1 MYVLSELILQLR
13 DEKKISEDTHMFI
26 DVICF
31 SDSENKFLNKYLI
44 ENLETETVD
53 IPSVFIRRTTFG
65 YVKDDCVINH
75 IYYLNEDPECCG
87 IIILRN
93 TIPEYLDANAL
104 YKAIKPNKNVMF
116 ETDSY
121 INQYKIS
128 EGDPDLRKVIPHD
141 PIAHAAIFEINM
153 YISNLGYD
161 KEEDDFCD
169 RILTSGKSEYRP
181 FKKVCIYGDKKNIH
195 CQYLAIS
202 LMKRGVSHLVF
213 VNEDNKEELK
223 DSSLIIVL
231 TDKENVLNLD
241 DVNEKTII
249 IDVSFIKPNDV
260 LPAFEPDTLRLI
272 VGGFDSDKGKRT
284 NKQYYCSA
292 SSTFKNITY
301 QIVVNS
307 VCSYSYESC
316 KIGEHSKTGVIK

>member
-1 MYVLSELILQLR
+1 MYVLPELLLQLR

-75 IYYLNEDPECCG
+75 ICYLNEDPECCG

-141 PIAHAAIFEINM
+141 PIAHAAIFELNM
-153 YISNLGYD
+153 HISNFGD
-161 KEEDDFCD
+161 NKENEDDFCD
-169 RILTSGKSEYRP
+169 RILTAGKYEYRP
-181 FKKVCIYGDKKNIH
+181 FRKVCIYGDKGNIH
-195 CQYLAIS
+195 CQYIAIS

-241 DVNEKTII
+241 DVSEDASV
-249 IDVSFIKPNDV
+249 IDISFIKQHE
-260 LPAFEPDTLRLI
+260 EPLLNFTKPID
-272 VGGFDSDKGKRT
+272 GGFDFDNGKKT
-284 NKQYYCSA
+284 DKQYCCSA